1 MAGGGA
7 QRAGVSP
14 SDVPGGV
21 PQVLGA
27 RGGLTPGPARE
38 LPGLGGE
45 RFR

>member
-14 SDVPGGV
+14 SDVPGV

-27 RGGLTPGPARE
+27 WGGLAPGGARE